1 MRLSV
6 RISAR
11 YVHLIDKE
19 SRWPWLGVKNLDWL
33 GMKYT
38 RWHFCL
44 AVLLAAT
51 TLLAQT
57 PTPYVATSGLALP
70 TVSPSADTDQNDSV
84 LTIRKRVSEVNVL
97 FTATDRH
104 GKFVRD
110 LNQRDFTI
118 LDDHK
123 PPQAIVNF
131 RREVDLP
138 LELGVLVDTSGS
150 VRGRFDFE
158 QEATVSFLQSTVR
171 PKFDRAFVMGFSSHS
186 QVTQDFTDNVPTAG
200 NRSPQSARW
209 RRDCAL
215 RCHLSRLPR
224 QADQGQVRPS
234 GAPRHYCGERWRGQ
248 PERIHPSAGN

>member
-110 LNQRDFTI
+110 LNQRC
-118 LDDHK
+118 
-123 PPQAIVNF
+123 
-131 RREVDLP
+131 
-138 LELGVLVDTSGS
+138 
-150 VRGRFDFE
+150 RGGIRG
-158 QEATVSFLQSTVR
+158 TVS
-171 PKFDRAFVMGFSSHS
+171 
-186 QVTQDFTDNVPTAG
+186 
-200 NRSPQSARW
+200 
-209 RRDCAL
+209 
-215 RCHLSRLPR
+215 
-224 QADQGQVRPS
+224 S
-234 GAPRHYCGERWRGQ
+234 G
-248 PERIHPSAGN
+248 